1 MTPLSGQ
8 LLTSMS
14 DNSAST
20 QTQIIPILPV
30 SSKQPVVNDTKDEQ
44 INNLNAEVKAL
55 KSFIIE

>member
-20 QTQIIPILPV
+20 QTQTIPILPV

>member
-8 LLTSMS
+8 LLISMS

-44 INNLNAEVKAL
+44 INNLNAEVKTL

>member
-1 MTPLSGQ
+1 MTPLPGQ
-8 LLTSMS
+8 PLTSMS

-20 QTQIIPILPV
+20 QTQTTPILPA
-30 SSKQPVVNDTKDEQ
+30 SSKQPIVSDTKDEQ

>member
-1 MTPLSGQ
+1 MTPLPGQ
-8 LLTSMS
+8 PLTSMS

-20 QTQIIPILPV
+20 QTQTTPISPV
-30 SSKQPVVNDTKDEQ
+30 SSKQQVENNTKDER